1 MREVVEDR
9 LEQDYSGL
17 NVPNWGVKQLKTSGT
32 ITALKGAYHGASTR
46 RRQIKEFNPG
56 AGDADSDSLS
66 DLGKLR
72 ERSRDSL
79 RNNPL
84 ATGAVNTNL
93 THVVGS
99 GLKVQSRI
107 DNAIIGM
114 EEPEAEEWQR
124 NTEREWKSFANSLDC
139 DIARGM
145 NFYGFQNL
153 VLRSV
158 LESGDTFVPF
168 LFKKLATSNYGLRLQ
183 CIEADRITNP
193 KNGIDTNKITGGVE
207 KDNDGKPIKYHI
219 RTRHPGADASLQG
232 KQEWDVINAF
242 SPTGRRNILHVYEK
256 LRPGQTRGI
265 PYLSPVLEMLHNLG
279 KYSDAELQ
287 AAVIASYF
295 TVFIETEAGNV
306 GLAPMDPTSET
317 GGATSD
323 KDFRLASGALL
334 RLKKGEKISTAEPG
348 RPNSSFDAFVKA
360 ISEQIGTALGLPF
373 ELLIQHF
380 SSSFSA
386 SRAAL
391 LFAWKMFSTRRA
403 WLVTYFCNPVY
414 AAWMEEA
421 VLRGRV
427 VAPGFLDDPL
437 IRMAYLGN
445 IWTGPAQGQIDPT
458 KETKAAQMRVDGFFT
473 TIDQEVAALEGD
485 LDQNMQQIR
494 KEAKFKK
501 ELGVGTAERR
511 GTTDDRREKEEDTD
525 ETDKTEEDGDEA
537 DN

>member
-1 MREVVEDR
+1 MKEVVEDR
-9 LEQDYSGL
+9 LTEDYSGVGQL
-17 NVPNWGVKQLKTSGT
+17 PTWGVKQLESSGT

-79 RNNPL
+79 RNNPI
-84 ATGAVNTNL
+84 ATGALNTNL
-93 THVVGS
+93 THVVGA

-107 DNAIIGM
+107 DNAILGM
-114 EEPEAEEWQR
+114 EDAEAEEWQR
-124 NTEREWKSFANSLDC
+124 DTEREWKSFANSLDC

-145 NFYGFQNL
+145 NFCGFQNL

-183 CIEADRITNP
+183 TIEADRITNP
-193 KNGIDTNKITGGVE
+193 NNATDTNKITAGVE
-207 KDNDGKPIKYHI
+207 KNKDGRPTKYHI
-219 RTRHPGADASLQG
+219 RTRHPGADANLQG
-232 KQEWDVINAF
+232 KQEWDAINAF
-242 SPTGRRNILHVYEK
+242 SPTGHRNILHIYEK

-265 PYLSPVLEMLHNLG
+265 PYLAPVLEMLHNLG

-295 TVFIETEAGNV
+295 TVFIETEAGGT
-306 GLAPMDPTSET
+306 GLAPMAPTSET

-323 KDFRLASGALL
+323 EDFRLASGALL

-348 RPNSSFDAFVKA
+348 RPNSSFDPFVEA
-360 ISEQIGTALGLPF
+360 IFKQIGAALGLPF
-373 ELLIQHF
+373 ELFIQTF
-380 SSSFSA
+380 TKSYSA
-386 SRAAL
+386 ARSAML
-391 LFAWKMFSTRRA
+391 LAWKMFSTRRS
-403 WLVTYFCNPVY
+403 WLVAHFCDPVY

-458 KETKAAQMRVDGFFT
+458 KETKAARDRNDGLLT
-473 TIDQEVAALEGD
+473 TIDQEVAALGGD
-485 LDQNMQQIR
+485 FDQNMQQIR

-501 ELGVGTAERR
+501 ELGIGDGSTGEPFDSAQ
-511 GTTDDRREKEEDTD
+511 DDKE
-525 ETDKTEEDGDEA
+525 EEDGDEEK
-537 DN
+537 